1 MAQAE
6 CQICEVQAYH
16 NTVEFRHQAA
26 EVVFEYDSG
35 VNEQLVNRESSTS
48 RDRPEIYSQV
58 KDITKGITGC
68 EEPRRET
75 QRSGVRYR

>member
-16 NTVEFRHQAA
+16 NTVDFRHQAA

-35 VNEQLVNRESSTS
+35 VNEQLVNRESSTF
-48 RDRPEIYSQV
+48 Q
-58 KDITKGITGC
+58 G
-68 EEPRRET
+68 
-75 QRSGVRYR
+75 